1 MKKLFLILFLGIFA
15 RTLNAQN
22 IAKYE
27 VVSMNV
33 VATVAATP
41 DVVEY
46 PSYRASYTL
55 GKKGGSIE
63 VFSPRSD
70 NAEVKLDDPPIQPDR
85 RLRGHAQGVV
95 SAGASFEQ
103 RPTGRQG
110 NRGRGERRWSY
121 EPRRRLPPDPTGASR

>member
-1 MKKLFLILFLGIFA
+1 MKKLFLIILLGMFA
-15 RTLNAQN
+15 GTLNAQN

-27 VVSMNV
+27 VVSTNV

-70 NAEVKLDDPPIQPDR
+70 NAEVKLVSSTGADVCIIHKGTIHEGKNVFS
-85 RLRGHAQGVV
+85 LTSMKISKGIYYVV
-95 SAGASFEQ
+95 SKLSAGEQ
-103 RPTGRQG
+103 FADRVVIGK
-110 NRGRGERRWSY
+110 
-121 EPRRRLPPDPTGASR
+121 